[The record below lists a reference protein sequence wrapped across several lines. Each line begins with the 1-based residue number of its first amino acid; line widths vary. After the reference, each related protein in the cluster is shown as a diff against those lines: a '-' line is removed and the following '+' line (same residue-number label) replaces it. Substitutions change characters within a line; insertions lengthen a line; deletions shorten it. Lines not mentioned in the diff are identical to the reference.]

1 MKEVGVLL
9 ELGRIP
15 LEIFATKLAMKNW
28 ERIRKSMANPLLLAS
43 YKDAMT
49 ENLLWIAGIKSTLER
64 NGMLSFFI
72 NTYNDK
78 PLFINKRIF
87 QTLTDQFH
95 QNAFESIN
103 QENSKLRTY
112 AIFKKQIGPEKYL
125 TEIKNSSTRKQVSKL
140 RLSNHTLM
148 IETGRHHK
156 IPKEIRF
163 CPFCQNAVETE
174 IHFLFQCPTYSTMRD
189 ILHRNITENN
199 PEFYSYTLTEKLE
212 YLMTNIDLSVAKYIN
227 NSVEVRTF
235 LLTHPKRN
243 I

>member
-1 MKEVGVLL
+1 M
-9 ELGRIP
+9 P
-15 LEIFATKLAMKNW
+15 SNPS
-28 ERIRKSMANPLLLAS
+28 IRRTAN
-43 YKDAMT
+43 Y
-49 ENLLWIAGIKSTLER
+49 EH
-64 NGMLSFFI
+64 MLS
-72 NTYNDK
+72 
-78 PLFINKRIF
+78 LRNKLVLKISNR
-87 QTLTDQFH
+87 DQ
-95 QNAFESIN
+95 
-103 QENSKLRTY
+103 KL
-112 AIFKKQIGPEKYL
+112 
-125 TEIKNSSTRKQVSKL
+125 QVSKL